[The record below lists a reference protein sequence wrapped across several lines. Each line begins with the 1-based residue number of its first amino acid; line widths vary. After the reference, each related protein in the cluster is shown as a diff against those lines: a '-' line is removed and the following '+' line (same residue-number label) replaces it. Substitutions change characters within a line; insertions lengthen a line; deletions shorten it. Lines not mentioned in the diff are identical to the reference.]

1 MNDGRARFAF
11 TDIRDA
17 AAKRAGADGLRY
29 AARLVAHDYNRTP
42 DGWAKLVYALHQLAK
57 VIEEDD

>member
-1 MNDGRARFAF
+1 
-11 TDIRDA
+11 
-17 AAKRAGADGLRY
+17 
-29 AARLVAHDYNRTP
+29 VAHDYNRTP